1 MIVNCKEILVL
12 PSTTQWNG
20 VVSRLDI
27 VAGKLDSLHEGVN
40 TRLDTMTTRLNS
52 MESNMNTRFDR
63 LDTQLMMVITQLTE
77 TNARLAGVGQRLAN
91 SDIKFEALF
100 STSRGDRLEPLYSV
114 RTGRKIRAV
123 QFRRDLEH
131 LLRQERKDL
140 VN

>member
-63 LDTQLMMVITQLTE
+63 LDTQLMM
-77 TNARLAGVGQRLAN
+77 
-91 SDIKFEALF
+91 
-100 STSRGDRLEPLYSV
+100 
-114 RTGRKIRAV
+114 IRADPTV
-123 QFRRDLEH
+123 TKCLHELGIAPGRTREERSRQLE
-131 LLRQERKDL
+131 KAYGA
-140 VN
+140 